1 MANQI
6 RITPDQMRTRAGEY
20 TRQANAVQ
28 DVITTMDGL
37 LRALQGEWEGN
48 ASRAYAERF
57 AALRPGFVK
66 AKTLIDEISAALRAT
81 AQTLEE
87 TDNSIASQFRA

>member
-6 RITPDQMRTRAGEY
+6 RITPDQMRTRAAEY

-28 DVITTMDGL
+28 DVINNMDRL
-37 LRALQGEWEGN
+37 LNQLKSEWEGN
-48 ASRAYAERF
+48 ASNAYADRF
-57 AALRPGFVK
+57 QQLRPSFVN
-66 AKTLIDEISAALRAT
+66 AKNLIDEISAALKAT

-87 TDNSIASQFRA
+87 TDNSIANQFRG